1 MFDGRIASKGERRRC
16 WSGNQ
21 QASYTHKK
29 CSNAIKLR
37 KSDFHRKPCWL
48 YRLHF
53 AGSGSRPNVVR
64 GWKTSFNHESRE
76 KKELQRHPKASRT
89 TPSREGEAPAEPK
102 QPHLGRAR
110 LQTKR
115 TIQRPGRSSAQREL
129 RPPKGEGS
137 APDAHPRGV
146 PYPALP
152 LLSANAHPSSGIAG
166 FRNTRN
172 RL

>member
-1 MFDGRIASKGERRRC
+1 MFAGRIASKGERRRC

-89 TPSREGEAPAEPK
+89 TPISGGRGSRRAAQPHLGGRGSRRAAQPTLGRARLPPSRTTHTREGEAPAEPK

-110 LQTKR
+110 LL
-115 TIQRPGRSSAQREL
+115 PSRE
-129 RPPKGEGS
+129 S
-137 APDAHPRGV
+137 
-146 PYPALP
+146 
-152 LLSANAHPSSGIAG
+152 
-166 FRNTRN
+166 
-172 RL
+172 

>member
-1 MFDGRIASKGERRRC
+1 MFAGRIASKGERRRC

-21 QASYTHKK
+21 QASHTHKK

-89 TPSREGEAPAEPK
+89 TPISGGRGSRRAA
-102 QPHLGRAR
+102 QPTLGRAR
-110 LQTKR
+110 LPPSRNSPISGGRGSRRAAQPHLGWARLQTSR
-115 TIQRPGRSSAQREL
+115 NNPISGGRGSCRAVSRDQPPPEL
-129 RPPKGEGS
+129 SCR
-137 APDAHPRGV
+137 R
-146 PYPALP
+146 
-152 LLSANAHPSSGIAG
+152 
-166 FRNTRN
+166 
-172 RL
+172 

>member
-1 MFDGRIASKGERRRC
+1 MFAGRIASKGERRRC

-102 QPHLGRAR
+102 QPPTREGEASAEPHNPHSGGRGSRRAE
-110 LQTKR
+110 T
-115 TIQRPGRSSAQREL
+115 TPHSGGRGSRRAEQPHTRE
-129 RPPKGEGS
+129 GE
-137 APDAHPRGV
+137 APAEP
-146 PYPALP
+146 
-152 LLSANAHPSSGIAG
+152 
-166 FRNTRN
+166 
-172 RL
+172 